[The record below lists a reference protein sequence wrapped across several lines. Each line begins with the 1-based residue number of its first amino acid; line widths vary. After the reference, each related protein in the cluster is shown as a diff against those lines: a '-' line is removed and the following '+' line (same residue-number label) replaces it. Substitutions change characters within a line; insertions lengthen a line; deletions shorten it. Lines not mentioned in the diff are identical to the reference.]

1 MKKLTKIIVI
11 IFILLTTA
19 CGTEQTYNKVIKT
32 DVVKNEG
39 SGVIEQIVEVDE
51 KGQIIDHTDDIS
63 RTSGETNKS
72 VTSNNKSSSS
82 NSPDDSSNKAS
93 SNDSSPKPEAQ
104 MIRVNLEID
113 CKTILNNMD
122 DLDKGYQDF
131 VPNGG
136 IILDNVSL
144 EVKKNSTVL
153 DVLKSVNEKYGLN
166 LKTRGSVFGTYV
178 YGIGNIEEKIC
189 GNSSGWMYSVNN
201 VFSGQSASSYR
212 LKDGDKIKWRFT
224 CKPGDLK

>member
-19 CGTEQTYNKVIKT
+19 CGTEQTNNKVIKT

-39 SGVIEQIVEVDE
+39 SGVIEQVVEVDE

-72 VTSNNKSSSS
+72 VTSNNSTVESTDKGSNNNSSSPS
-82 NSPDDSSNKAS
+82 
-93 SNDSSPKPEAQ
+93 KPEAQ

-166 LKTRGSVFGTYV
+166 LKTRGSAFGTYV